1 VAQKFR
7 RKPRFNF
14 HAKIERK
21 RGNSRGD
28 QYDER
33 AVFRFG
39 RSGGNYEE
47 ITPDFFNLLP
57 QKYFTLEGC
66 VDNPTRSNCERARR
80 DYVNSFLEV
89 EDTAN
94 GYWKSGCDGGQSC
107 LTMALFKRP
116 NGTYIVALT
125 VTTEMQD
132 NNHFLEYRNGKWF
145 DVGGQVVPNFSRK
158 NIYELPRQGTTMQVF
173 AKKIVD
179 EGDGFEAAER
189 GAKLYDL
196 VWSGGKFSIRK

>member
-1 VAQKFR
+1 
-7 RKPRFNF
+7 
-14 HAKIERK
+14 
-21 RGNSRGD
+21 
-28 QYDER
+28 
-33 AVFRFG
+33 
-39 RSGGNYEE
+39 
-47 ITPDFFNLLP
+47 
-57 QKYFTLEGC
+57 
-66 VDNPTRSNCERARR
+66 
-80 DYVNSFLEV
+80 VNSFLEV